1 MIMSKT
7 KQPRLRARHY
17 HLLSMVK
24 ERWGRLLMAAF
35 CMLIMA
41 ATVAGIPFL
50 MKPVIDDIFIRQDL
64 TMLKIV
70 PLIVVLLYI
79 IKGLAMYGQEYLMN
93 FVGED
98 IIRKLRNQLYDRI
111 QDLSLAFFHKEKTG
125 TLMSRITNDVNLIK
139 SMVSTSV
146 TGSVRDV
153 FSIIGLTGVIFYRD
167 WKLALLAMVV
177 LPIAFYPV
185 VEFGRRIRRVSTG
198 RQEAMAE
205 MNSFLHE
212 TLAGNKIVKAFGME
226 TYEKERLNQKSRRL
240 FKFEMKSVKYRSL
253 TTPVMEFMG
262 GLGGAGVIWYGG
274 YKVIT
279 GASTPGTFFSF
290 LAAVILLYGPAKKL
304 AKLNARV
311 QEGMAAVDRVFDIIE
326 MEPDIVEPHDP
337 QELKKG
343 SHSVSF
349 EDVHFKYEEDSVLK
363 GIDLKVAAGEI
374 IALVGMS
381 GGGKTSLVN
390 LIPRFYDVNRG
401 AVHVDGID
409 IRDVTV
415 ADLRK
420 QIAIVTQEPILF
432 NDTVKNNIAY
442 GSPDASKSDVEN
454 AARAAYAFEFIQR
467 FPKGFETVIGELGSR
482 LSGGEKQRIC
492 IARALLKDAPILILD
507 EATSALDAE
516 AEKVVQKALENLMKG
531 RTTFVIAHRLSTI
544 DFAHRIIVLK
554 GGEIVEQG
562 SRDELLA
569 LKGVFFKLHQMQ
581 FNQTSPDAA
590 HKSIEPV

>member
-1 MIMSKT
+1 
-7 KQPRLRARHY
+7 
-17 HLLSMVK
+17 
-24 ERWGRLLMAAF
+24 
-35 CMLIMA
+35 
-41 ATVAGIPFL
+41 
-50 MKPVIDDIFIRQDL
+50 
-64 TMLKIV
+64 
-70 PLIVVLLYI
+70 
-79 IKGLAMYGQEYLMN
+79 
-93 FVGED
+93 
-98 IIRKLRNQLYDRI
+98 
-111 QDLSLAFFHKEKTG
+111 
-125 TLMSRITNDVNLIK
+125 
-139 SMVSTSV
+139 
-146 TGSVRDV
+146 
-153 FSIIGLTGVIFYRD
+153 
-167 WKLALLAMVV
+167 
-177 LPIAFYPV
+177 
-185 VEFGRRIRRVSTG
+185 
-198 RQEAMAE
+198 
-205 MNSFLHE
+205 
-212 TLAGNKIVKAFGME
+212 
-226 TYEKERLNQKSRRL
+226 
-240 FKFEMKSVKYRSL
+240 
-253 TTPVMEFMG
+253 
-262 GLGGAGVIWYGG
+262 
-274 YKVIT
+274 
-279 GASTPGTFFSF
+279 
-290 LAAVILLYGPAKKL
+290 
-304 AKLNARV
+304 
-311 QEGMAAVDRVFDIIE
+311 
-326 MEPDIVEPHDP
+326 
-337 QELKKG
+337 
-343 SHSVSF
+343 
-349 EDVHFKYEEDSVLK
+349 LK